1 MKEEKGGRRRRASL
15 KEECWCGRVTE
26 EGKGIRGERRDS
38 LVNDTASHQ
47 LKHLLLLGLLVEHTV
62 EPD

>member
-1 MKEEKGGRRRRASL
+1 MI
-15 KEECWCGRVTE
+15 E
-26 EGKGIRGERRDS
+26 EGEGIREERRDS
-38 LVNDTASHQ
+38 LVNDTASDQ